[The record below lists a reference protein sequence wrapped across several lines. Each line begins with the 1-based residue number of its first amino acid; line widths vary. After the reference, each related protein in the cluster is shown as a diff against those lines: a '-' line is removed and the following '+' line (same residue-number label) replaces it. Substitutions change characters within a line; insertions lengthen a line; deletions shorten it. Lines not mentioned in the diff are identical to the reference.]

1 MENVNTDERYYD
13 IKEVAMMSGMTD
25 RTLRTYIT
33 MGLLRG
39 EKVSGAWRF
48 SAQELERFFSESWMR
63 EAMRT
68 KRNSIVF
75 DFLSDPSDRGERICV
90 IVDRPSDRADNS
102 EISSFFC
109 QKMQEVEDAVMRCD
123 WEKGRTR
130 IVLSGSREA
139 VGYIMKAYGEM
150 EK

>member
-1 MENVNTDERYYD
+1 MENENTDERFYD
-13 IKEVAMMSGMTD
+13 MKELAMMSGMTD

-33 MGLLRG
+33 MGLLKG
-39 EKVSGAWRF
+39 EKVSGSWRF
-48 SAQELERFFSESWMR
+48 SPREVERFFEEPWMR
-63 EAMRT
+63 EAMKT
-68 KRNSIVF
+68 KRSSIVF

-90 IVDRPSDRADNS
+90 MVDRPSDRADSS
-102 EISSFFC
+102 EISAFFC
-109 QKMQEVEDAVMRCD
+109 ESMQEVEDAVMRCD

-130 IVLSGSREA
+130 IVLSGSRKA